1 MYLLSLIFNIYVVL
15 FSALFPFVHSVYLAL
30 FSFSFFLFC
39 CASFSFPIK
48 FYIYMREL
56 TQLSPIPDLGVY
68 KDRREEE
75 RWGMGWGVTLPL
87 FGCFEGERI
96 WGDFIISWVEADLLS
111 VNGKILWVFLLY
123 WFVVESH
130 YNWDFSHA
138 HFQSSIVVV
147 DCLGKKLRIADWK
160 HYCLKWNHST
170 LKAWIIFMVIE
181 SIRQCLFAIHIKS

>member
-1 MYLLSLIFNIYVVL
+1 MLY
-15 FSALFPFVHSVYLAL
+15 FPLYTVYLP
-30 FSFSFFLFC
+30 FFLLCLFFISNKVLHLLTKKKKRTNEG
-39 CASFSFPIK
+39 ASSAKSNPW
-48 FYIYMREL
+48 
-56 TQLSPIPDLGVY
+56 LGCVY
-68 KDRREEE
+68 KDWRGEE
-75 RWGMGWGVTLPL
+75 RWGLGSGVTLPL

-170 LKAWIIFMVIE
+170 LKAWITFMVIE